1 MFLIKYDDGN
11 CSGKGITGFF
21 LNLQKSIHKRSC
33 FPFSLRERLGKWL
46 ESQFCI
52 HLHQCIPNGNTFQGT
67 QAQRWISGN
76 SNRRDCL
83 WPWIL
88 ASESLVRIPAF
99 TVNGFAAL
107 GDMT

>member
-46 ESQFCI
+46 ESQFVFI
-52 HLHQCIPNGNTFQGT
+52 FTSVSLMATLFRAHRHKGGSQEIVTEGT
-67 QAQRWISGN
+67 ASGHGFWRQRAWF
-76 SNRRDCL
+76 
-83 WPWIL
+83 
-88 ASESLVRIPAF
+88 ESQLLQLMVLQP
-99 TVNGFAAL
+99 
-107 GDMT
+107 